1 MSSNILRTPAD
12 IGALIKD
19 RRNAL
24 GLDQAV
30 LAARVGVSRWWINQ
44 VERGKSG
51 ANLGLILRTLL
62 ALDIEL
68 TADTRRPGPGSPAV
82 SDIDA
87 IIEAARTPRGA

>member
-1 MSSNILRTPAD
+1 MSANILRTPAD

-24 GLDQAV
+24 GLDQAA
-30 LAARVGVSRWWINQ
+30 LAARVGVSRLWINQ
-44 VERGKSG
+44 VERGKPG
-51 ANLGLILRTLL
+51 ASLGLVLRTLL

-68 TADTRRPGPGSPAV
+68 TADGRRQESGPAV
-82 SDIDA
+82 PSDIDA